1 MVLEWIFRVFQGSFH
16 VIGTTAAFKKMH
28 QITKFEECNC
38 ERIFYVAVFKPSVTF
53 YPSAFTTT

>member
-1 MVLEWIFRVFQGSFH
+1 M
-16 VIGTTAAFKKMH
+16 IGTTAAFKKMH

-38 ERIFYVAVFKPSVTF
+38 ERIFYVTVFKPSVTF